1 MALVQLEARQGVGML
16 VEAMVVQL
24 IMMLLYGRT
33 ASC

>member
-1 MALVQLEARQGVGML
+1 MLEQLGAKQEAGML

-24 IMMLLYGRT
+24 MTMLLRGKI